1 LIITNV
7 PGSQLPLYMNGARLT
22 HQFGMGPVTHG
33 LGLFIAAT
41 SYAGNISFCVTA
53 DRQLVPDVDRVCRCI
68 EASLDELRH
77 ARPPSTKAATV
88 RKRKPAVGKKGKVRK

>member
-1 LIITNV
+1 
-7 PGSQLPLYMNGARLT
+7 MNGARLT

-53 DRQLVPDVDRVCRCI
+53 DRQLVPDVDNVCRCI
-68 EASLDELRH
+68 EASLDELRN
-77 ARPPSTKAATV
+77 ARPPVMKSATV
-88 RKRKPAVGKKGKVRK
+88 RKRKRAAGNKGKVRK